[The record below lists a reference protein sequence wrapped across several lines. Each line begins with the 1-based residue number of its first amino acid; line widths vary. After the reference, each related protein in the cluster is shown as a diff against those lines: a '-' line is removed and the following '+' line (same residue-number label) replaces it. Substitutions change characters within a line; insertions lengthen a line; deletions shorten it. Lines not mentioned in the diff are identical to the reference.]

1 MVAFTKINDFTED
14 LGNEIHNLTSD
25 SLQLALSNTAPASE
39 GSNPTAD
46 GNGVVAN
53 VTQIAYTNVSGGQP
67 TLASVTWTLSAGVA
81 TLDAAD
87 EIILASG
94 GAVPTFR
101 YVYLFNNTAAAKNII
116 GLWDAGATIDLADG
130 EQTTVTFNAAGI
142 LTAT

>member
-53 VTQIAYTNVSGGQP
+53 VTQIAYTNVGGGQP
-67 TLASVTWTLSAGVA
+67 TLASVTWTLSSGVS

>member
-14 LGNEIHNLTSD
+14 LGDEIHNLTSD

-39 GSNPTAD
+39 ASNPTAD

-53 VTQIAYTNVSGGQP
+53 VTQVAYTNVSGGQP

>member
-1 MVAFTKINDFTED
+1 MVAFTKINDFTLD
-14 LGNEIHNLTSD
+14 LGSKVHNLGAD

-39 GSNPTAD
+39 ASNPTAD

-53 VTQIAYTNVSGGQP
+53 VTQVAYTNVSGGQP

-101 YVYLFNNTAAAKNII
+101 YVYLFNNTATADEVI
-116 GLWDAGATIDLADG
+116 GLWDAGAAIDLADG
-130 EQTTVTFNAAGI
+130 AQTTVTFSAAGI
-142 LTAT
+142 LTNT

>member
-14 LGNEIHNLTSD
+14 LGNEIHNLGAD

-53 VTQIAYTNVSGGQP
+53 VTQIAYTNVGGGQP
-67 TLASVTWTLSAGVA
+67 TLASGVA

-116 GLWDAGATIDLADG
+116 GLWDAGAAIDLADG